1 MVHAHG
7 RVSATEARVS
17 VVSIE
22 ARVFTAARV
31 LSLLTDTRRAQ
42 IVGRPE
48 GPKPPLPDTRGF
60 ALDAATVLPLDPAAA
75 ALVAEAWIES
85 ALRLPRAR
93 HEQARAKHPVV
104 LREEAQPLALQ
115 GIRSVVGAERNAPR
129 REALLGAYTE
139 RLGDVASAARSV
151 VDALRGAMDALPAV
165 LRDVHAPAAEDVD
178 ALLAATD
185 DLWREL
191 DQRVLRTLEL
201 DPTRLTWGD
210 RVRSFAGPSLLR
222 EVPPATW
229 SALAFGWWSRVGLE
243 PTLRGVADH
252 LGASSAQGEG
262 VYALVDAAEGRAWL
276 MGRPAPTA
284 WDAAEVLG
292 AGSQCAGAMAARG
305 LWSAHRRG
313 VDRFADGVLHAL
325 GRRLAH
331 EKTFLQRAAQLDGL
345 ARERVRVETLHA
357 EVARL
362 RWDAVMARFTR
373 DALGRA
379 PQLGA
384 RFEESV
390 TRAWGIAPPPSWAP
404 HLVTAAMDAGG
415 PWGGRWGE
423 RALGARGEV
432 MLRERLRARYDEDW
446 HRNPHA
452 GEWLRVTLDALRVEG
467 VAGWK
472 DDPGMSVGAQVAR
485 LTEDYLRAG

>member
-1 MVHAHG
+1 M
-7 RVSATEARVS
+7 S

-22 ARVFTAARV
+22 ARVFIAART
-31 LSLLTDTRRAQ
+31 LSLLHDTRRAQ

-60 ALDAATVLPLDPAAA
+60 ALDAAAVLPLDAAAA
-75 ALVAEAWIES
+75 ALCAEGWICA

-93 HEQARAKHPVV
+93 LEQARAKHPVV
-104 LREEAQPLALQ
+104 FREESQPLALQ
-115 GIRSVVGAERNAPR
+115 GIRSVVGSERNAPR
-129 REALLGAYTE
+129 REAVLAAYTA
-139 RLGDVASAARSV
+139 RLGDVARSSRAV
-151 VDALRGAMDALPAV
+151 VDALRGAFDALPAV
-165 LRDVHAPAAEDVD
+165 LREVHAPAADDVD
-178 ALLAATD
+178 ALLGATD

-191 DQRVLRTLEL
+191 DLRVLRGLEL
-201 DPTRLTWGD
+201 DPGRLTWGD
-210 RVRSFAGPSLLR
+210 RLRSFAGPSLLR

-229 SALAFGWWSRVGLE
+229 SALALGWWSRVGLE
-243 PTLRGVADH
+243 AALRGVGDH
-252 LGASSAQGEG
+252 LGASSSQGEG
-262 VYALVDAAEGRAWL
+262 VYALVDAAEGRAL
-276 MGRPAPTA
+276 LLGRPAPSA

-292 AGSQCAGAMAARG
+292 AGSVCAGAMAARG

-345 ARERVRVETLHA
+345 ARERVRVESLHA

-384 RFEESV
+384 RFAESV
-390 TRAWGIAPPPSWAP
+390 TRAWGIAPPPAWAP
-404 HLVTAAMDAGG
+404 HLVTSAMDAGG

-423 RALGARGEV
+423 RLLGARGEV
-432 MLRERLRARYDEDW
+432 VLRERLRARYDEDW

-452 GEWLRVTLDALRVEG
+452 GEWLRATLDGLRVEG
-467 VAGWK
+467 LAGWK
-472 DDPGMSVGAQVAR
+472 DDPGMAVDAQVSR

>member
-1 MVHAHG
+1 M
-7 RVSATEARVS
+7 S

-31 LSLLTDTRRAQ
+31 LSLLSDSRRAQ
-42 IVGRPE
+42 IAERAE
-48 GPKPPLPDTRGF
+48 GPKPPLPDARGF
-60 ALDAATVLPLDPAAA
+60 ALDASAVLPLDPAAA
-75 ALVAEAWIES
+75 ALVAEAWVES

-93 HEQARAKHPVV
+93 HEQARVKHPVV
-104 LREEAQPLALQ
+104 LREETHPLALQ
-115 GIRSVVGAERNAPR
+115 GIRSVVGSERSAPR
-129 REALLGAYTE
+129 REALLGAYTA
-139 RLGDVASAARSV
+139 RLADIAAASRAV
-151 VDALRGAMDALPAV
+151 VDSLRGAMDALPAA
-165 LRDVHAPAAEDVD
+165 LRDVHAPSVDDVD

-191 DQRVLRTLEL
+191 DQRVLRALEL
-201 DPTRLTWGD
+201 DPGRLTWGD
-210 RVRSFAGPSLLR
+210 RLRSFAGPSLVR

-229 SALAFGWWSRVGLE
+229 SALALVWWSRVGLE
-243 PTLRGVADH
+243 AALRGVRDH
-252 LGASSAQGEG
+252 LGASSPQGAG
-262 VYALVDAAEGRAWL
+262 VYAVVDAAEGRAWL
-276 MGRPAPTA
+276 LGRPSPTA

-292 AGSQCAGAMAARG
+292 AGSVCAGAVAARG
-305 LWSAHRRG
+305 LWAAHRRG

-325 GRRLAH
+325 GRRLSH
-331 EKTFLQRAAQLDGL
+331 ERSFLRRSAQLDGL
-345 ARERVRVETLHA
+345 ARERVRVEALHA

-362 RWDAVMARFTR
+362 RFDAVMARFTR
-373 DALGRA
+373 DALARA

-384 RFEESV
+384 RFAEAI
-390 TRAWGIAPPPSWAP
+390 TRAWGIAPPPTWAP

-423 RALGARGEV
+423 RALGARGEAV
-432 MLRERLRARYDEDW
+432 LRERLRARFDEDW

-452 GEWLRVTLDALRVEG
+452 GEWLRASLDALRVEG

-472 DDPGMSVGAQVAR
+472 GDPGMTVAAQVMR

>member
-1 MVHAHG
+1 M
-7 RVSATEARVS
+7 S

-42 IVGRPE
+42 VEGRAE
-48 GPKPPLPDTRGF
+48 GPKPPLPDARGF
-60 ALDAATVLPLDPAAA
+60 ALDAAAVLPLDPAAA
-75 ALVAEAWIES
+75 ALVAEAWVES

-93 HEQARAKHPVV
+93 HAQSRAKHPVV
-104 LREEAQPLALQ
+104 LREEPHPLALQ

-129 REALLGAYTE
+129 REALLAAYTE
-139 RLGDVASAARSV
+139 RLGDVAASARSV

-165 LRDVHAPAAEDVD
+165 LRDVHAPPAEDVD
-178 ALLAATD
+178 ALLGATD

-191 DQRVLRTLEL
+191 DQRALRALEL
-201 DPTRLTWGD
+201 DPSRLTWGD
-210 RVRSFAGPSLLR
+210 RVRSLAGPSLLR

-229 SALAFGWWSRVGLE
+229 SALAFGWWSRVGLSSA
-243 PTLRGVADH
+243 LRGVRDH

-262 VYALVDAAEGRAWL
+262 VYALVDAAEGGAWL
-276 MGRPAPTA
+276 LGRPAPNA

-292 AGSQCAGAMAARG
+292 AGSVCAGAMAARG

-325 GRRLAH
+325 GRRLSH
-331 EKTFLQRAAQLDGL
+331 EKTFLHRAAQLDGL
-345 ARERVRVETLHA
+345 ARERVRVESLHA

-362 RWDAVMARFTR
+362 RWDAVMARFAR

-379 PQLGA
+379 PQLTA
-384 RFEESV
+384 RFAESV
-390 TRAWGIAPPPSWAP
+390 TRAWGIAPPPAWAP
-404 HLVTAAMDAGG
+404 HLVAAAMDPGG

-423 RALGARGEV
+423 RLLGARGEV
-432 MLRERLRARYDEDW
+432 VLRERLRARYDEDW

-452 GEWLRVTLDALRVEG
+452 GEWLRTTLDAVRVEG
-467 VAGWK
+467 AAGWK
-472 DDPGMSVGAQVAR
+472 DDPGMTVAAQVRR